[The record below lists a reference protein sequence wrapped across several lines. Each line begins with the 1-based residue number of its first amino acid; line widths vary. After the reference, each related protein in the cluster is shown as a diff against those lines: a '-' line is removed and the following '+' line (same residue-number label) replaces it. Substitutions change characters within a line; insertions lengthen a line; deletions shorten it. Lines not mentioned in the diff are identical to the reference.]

1 MLQAPAIVV
10 GVILIFVLA
19 SGLLVLWRRG
29 IDDLEA
35 WGRFVSRI
43 LRGDTQPSER
53 PLHGSGDE
61 PIPRPPAVEGADGS
75 ESPTR

>member
-1 MLQAPAIVV
+1 MLEAPAIVV
-10 GVILIFVLA
+10 GGILIFVLA

-29 IDDLEA
+29 VDDLEA

-43 LRGDTQPSER
+43 LRGDTQPIER

-61 PIPRPPAVEGADGS
+61 SIPRPPTMERADGS